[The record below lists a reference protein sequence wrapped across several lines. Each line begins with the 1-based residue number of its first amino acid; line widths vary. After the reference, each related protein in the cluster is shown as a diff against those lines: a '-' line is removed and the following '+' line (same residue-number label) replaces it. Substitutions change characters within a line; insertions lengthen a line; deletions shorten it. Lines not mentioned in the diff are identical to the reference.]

1 MAIKAAVSG
10 CRADKTEV
18 LNHEELQ
25 VADHKVEYLR
35 NALTA
40 ISKRIPSVGGER
52 QEVIEKRMVRTL

>member
-1 MAIKAAVSG
+1 M
-10 CRADKTEV
+10 

-35 NALTA
+35 GALTA

-52 QEVIEKRMVRTL
+52 QEIIEKRMVREREREKTVLT